1 MICNILIDR
10 VLERG
15 APKKA
20 EALVG
25 AQLALQRSDRRI
37 IHEKNIEKYLAL
49 RANSG
54 INPEFSSIGVWA
66 KRNRCIVH
74 MEKLCRSAVGALG
87 GAALRKS
94 SRSAPGPNFW

>member
-37 IHEKNIEKYLAL
+37 IHEKNIEKLKNTLNSAHRKIVPERGWSARWSGAPEIEPE
-49 RANSG
+49 RA
-54 INPEFSSIGVWA
+54 WT
-66 KRNRCIVH
+66 
-74 MEKLCRSAVGALG
+74 
-87 GAALRKS
+87 
-94 SRSAPGPNFW
+94 